1 MKGVSAIIA
10 TILMLV
16 ITIGLA
22 GTAYVYISGMLT
34 GKTAKT
40 ISLLDASCTG
50 SNIVI
55 VISNDGTQNI
65 AATELA
71 AYLDGSAVAAADTDI
86 DGLAINAH
94 RTGVGTISTGVA
106 GTLHT
111 VLITSPTNS
120 GRIQV
125 QC

>member
-71 AYLDGSAVAAADTDI
+71 AYLDLLVHYT
-86 DGLAINAH
+86 
-94 RTGVGTISTGVA
+94 
-106 GTLHT
+106 
-111 VLITSPTNS
+111 
-120 GRIQV
+120 QF
-125 QC
+125 